1 MLKKTITYVDFDGNE
16 RTEDHYFNLT
26 MAELTKLFSS
36 VDGGLDK
43 YLKEVMAAKS
53 SKRIIEMLDKVFP
66 GTYDPCRMSGLP
78 FVYCG
83 TIVLVLLPC
92 YFFSKKIRGR
102 DRIAGAAIII
112 VLCVSMYIKQVDM
125 LWHGGQLPNWLPN
138 RYSFMLSFMLTVMAA
153 QAFDGRKEIPK
164 KYITL
169 SALFCS
175 RLAKSVLQPGLL
187 CSVAATIRRP
197 ESRKNC
203 KASCM
208 FVTLRPT
215 SNANAVPLDPQALFL
230 LVEGL
235 DPLCVIC
242 ADASTADLFGLA
254 YRTQYN
260 LDSAA
265 RVFGRPA
272 VMFDN
277 LDSSLATEA
286 GKQRVW
292 HLLKSLPKR

>member
-1 MLKKTITYVDFDGNE
+1 MSADEIGTLFDDYLEGDASHPMLVASDRPLSE
-16 RTEDHYFNLT
+16 
-26 MAELTKLFSS
+26 
-36 VDGGLDK
+36 
-43 YLKEVMAAKS
+43 AARDALRKS
-53 SKRIIEMLDKVFP
+53 F
-66 GTYDPCRMSGLP
+66 
-78 FVYCG
+78 
-83 TIVLVLLPC
+83 
-92 YFFSKKIRGR
+92 
-102 DRIAGAAIII
+102 A
-112 VLCVSMYIKQVDM
+112 
-125 LWHGGQLPNWLPN
+125 
-138 RYSFMLSFMLTVMAA
+138 SFGYGDDA
-153 QAFDGRKEIPK
+153 
-164 KYITL
+164 
-169 SALFCS
+169 
-175 RLAKSVLQPGLL
+175 
-187 CSVAATIRRP
+187 
-197 ESRKNC
+197 
-203 KASCM
+203 CM

-272 VMFDN
+272 VMLDN